1 MPPSRKTA
9 HDWHEWALEDAGLRD
24 MPLHAL
30 RHTAATAWLATNHPL
45 IFVQRQLGHRSIT
58 TTEEHYGH
66 LEISFVREA
75 AARTEALIAVV
86 SGVTIAFRNENVT
99 LMPYDVYFTAEAETW
114 MLALDDNDYDAIM
127 ARIELLEERGPGL
140 GRPVVDSIEGSRHPN
155 MKELRAGSM
164 RALFA
169 FDPLRRAIV
178 LVGGDKRD
186 DWTGW
191 YERNIPRADDLL
203 DAHLASMRKDSR

>member
-1 MPPSRKTA
+1 MS
-9 HDWHEWALEDAGLRD
+9 
-24 MPLHAL
+24 
-30 RHTAATAWLATNHPL
+30 
-45 IFVQRQLGHRSIT
+45 
-58 TTEEHYGH
+58 
-66 LEISFVREA
+66 
-75 AARTEALIAVV
+75 
-86 SGVTIAFRNENVT
+86 
-99 LMPYDVYFTAEAETW
+99 YDVYFTAEAETW

-140 GRPVVDSIEGSRHPN
+140 GRPVVDSIGGSRHPN

-191 YERNIPRADDLL
+191 YERNIPLADDLL
-203 DAHLASMRKDSR
+203 DAHLASMQKESR